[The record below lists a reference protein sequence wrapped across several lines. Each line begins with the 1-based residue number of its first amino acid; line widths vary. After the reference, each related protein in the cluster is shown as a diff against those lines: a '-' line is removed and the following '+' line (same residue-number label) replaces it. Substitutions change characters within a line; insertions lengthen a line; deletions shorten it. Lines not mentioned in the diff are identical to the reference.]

1 MSERTCCV
9 IEDGKVCGRPVEGRG
24 WCSMHYQRWQNNGD
38 PLISKRPR
46 QQPVCTE
53 PDCGKPSYQKSRCL
67 KHYREW
73 QASQRGPC
81 SVDDCEEP
89 WKSNGLCGTHYTRW
103 RRTGS
108 TDAPAPTGRPCSVE
122 GCTERTRAHEYCQ
135 KHYRNWRKHGTP
147 IPPAKPEK
155 APVPCSVGRCD
166 AMAIR
171 KNGMCDYHY
180 RKSIQCTKPTCRQE
194 GCEAP
199 VRVRSRACA
208 DHGGELSATLARAY
222 NITTDSF
229 YTMLEAQNGGCAVC
243 GRRPE
248 EVPGRVKRL
257 VIDHDHQ
264 CCPAGGSCGKCVRGL
279 LCNPCNHLLGIAAD
293 NPTRLIAAIRYLERT
308 RSAKPSK
315 GNVIPIRSRKPHEE
329 PPGAVTLW

>member
-46 QQPVCTE
+46 QQPVCTQ

-147 IPPAKPEK
+147 IPPGQTREGSGAVLRGSLRRHGHPQERDVRL
-155 APVPCSVGRCD
+155 PLSQVHSVHQTNLPTGRL
-166 AMAIR
+166 R
-171 KNGMCDYHY
+171 G
-180 RKSIQCTKPTCRQE
+180 
-194 GCEAP
+194 
-199 VRVRSRACA
+199 ACA
-208 DHGGELSATLARAY
+208 CSEPRLRGP
-222 NITTDSF
+222 
-229 YTMLEAQNGGCAVC
+229 
-243 GRRPE
+243 RR
-248 EVPGRVKRL
+248 
-257 VIDHDHQ
+257 
-264 CCPAGGSCGKCVRGL
+264 
-279 LCNPCNHLLGIAAD
+279 
-293 NPTRLIAAIRYLERT
+293 
-308 RSAKPSK
+308 
-315 GNVIPIRSRKPHEE
+315 
-329 PPGAVTLW
+329 